1 MANDYVPSPRN
12 VLVVGGTGL
21 IGGHAAL
28 RLKESGRNVTIASRH
43 SAVSGPLAELPFV
56 ELDYIG
62 QQVGPD
68 FFKPFDTL
76 VFAAGNDFR
85 HVPKA
90 ADGTANWHDANA
102 VAIPEFFKAARDGG
116 ISTAILIG
124 SWYPQASPTLIEK
137 EPYVASRLHAD
148 EGVRALANEAFRV
161 VVLNAP
167 YVVGHVDGLDVKPN
181 SLHSRWAMGRLPKF
195 PRFTVK
201 GGVNVIS
208 TDTLSDAIIGAI
220 ERGESGKA
228 YLIGDENLTFQEYF
242 GLYFKAAGDDRPL
255 EVRDEYHQLI
265 SDAVVCRAPDS
276 TIYLDT
282 DPAEVALL
290 GYRRNDV
297 ERTIRLIVEN
307 YIRSQEHDVA

>member
-1 MANDYVPSPRN
+1 MIKDATLASRH

-28 RLKESGRNVTIASRH
+28 RLRDAGHSVTIASRH
-43 SAVSGPLAELPFV
+43 RPEHGPLADLPFV
-56 ELDYIG
+56 ALDYVN
-62 QQVGPD
+62 QEVGPD
-68 FFKPFDTL
+68 FFAPFDTL
-76 VFAAGNDFR
+76 VFSAGNDFR
-85 HVPKA
+85 HVPEGS
-90 ADGTANWHDANA
+90 DGSPDYHGANS
-102 VAIPEFFKAARDGG
+102 VAIPAFFKRAREGG
-116 ISTAILIG
+116 ISVAILIG
-124 SWYPQASPTLIEK
+124 SWYPQASPTLIDK

-148 EGVRALANEAFRV
+148 EGVRALRTEDFRV

-167 YVVGHVDGLDVKPN
+167 YVVGHVDGLDVMQN
-181 SLHSRWAMGRLPKF
+181 SLFSRWALGQLPKF

-201 GGVNVIS
+201 GGINLIS

-242 GLYFKAAGDDRPL
+242 GLYFKAAGDERPL
-255 EVRDEYHQLI
+255 EVREEYHPFI
-265 SDAVVCRAPDS
+265 SDAIVCRAPGS

-290 GYRRNDV
+290 GYRRNDAA
-297 ERTIRLIVEN
+297 RTVGLIVSK
-307 YIRSQEHDVA
+307 YIEKKGAAA